1 MTNLTHSSRYFP
13 LRFFALALGLSW
25 LPWMVAAYMSHLPD
39 KQPLTTAMALVGLLG
54 PAIAAGIMIRPGASS
69 RLWQDC
75 RNRLFSLTGI
85 TPSRL
90 LMMFGLILLPL
101 VIATWLSVRMGQNAA
116 QFSFSAGF
124 LPMLPLALIAA
135 LMEEL
140 GWRSYGVDSL
150 RSIWRML
157 LPVTL
162 VFSGLW
168 ALWHL
173 PLFFIQ
179 GTYQHQLWQ
188 AGGIYVANF
197 FISMFPATVMANWFY
212 YRCQR
217 SIPAAVLFHF
227 TLVMAAELLQTEPLT
242 KCIWTA
248 ILFLVAA
255 LLIAIEQ
262 DFFCK
267 E

>member
-1 MTNLTHSSRYFP
+1 MTNISHGIRYFP
-13 LRFFALALGLSW
+13 LRFFSLALGLSW
-25 LPWMVAAYMSHLPD
+25 LPWMVAAYVSHLPD
-39 KQPLTTAMALVGLLG
+39 KQLLATAIALVGLLG
-54 PAIAAGIMIRPGASS
+54 PAIAAGIMIRPGSSS

-75 RNRLFSLTGI
+75 RKRLFSLAGI

-116 QFSFSAGF
+116 QFAFSAGF
-124 LPMLPLALIAA
+124 LPMLPLALTAA
-135 LMEEL
+135 LLEEL

-168 ALWHL
+168 ALWHV

-227 TLVMAAELLQTEPLT
+227 TLVMAAELLQIAPLT
-242 KCIWTA
+242 KCIWSA
-248 ILFLVAA
+248 ILLLVAA
-255 LLIAIEQ
+255 LLVAIEQ